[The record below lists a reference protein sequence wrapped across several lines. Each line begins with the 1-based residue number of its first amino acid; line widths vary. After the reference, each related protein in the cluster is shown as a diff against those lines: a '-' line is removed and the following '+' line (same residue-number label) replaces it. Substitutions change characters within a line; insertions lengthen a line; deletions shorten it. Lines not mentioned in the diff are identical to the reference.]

1 MENKELE
8 IVELCKLHDTIKN
21 SEIRKKGIEGKILP
35 PNSKVRYRHIMLNFA
50 TSVENF
56 LSKYRDSEEVQ
67 ETFNWMN
74 ERNYDLQT
82 SINFIDECYANFDDD
97 EFIASLDFVTLSILH
112 YIIEY
117 TYLQIFRETYTEN
130 FLERLK

>member
-1 MENKELE
+1 MENKENE
-8 IVELCKLHDTIKN
+8 ILELCKLHDTIKN
-21 SEIRKKGIEGKILP
+21 SEIRKKGIEGQILP
-35 PNSKVRYRHIMLNFA
+35 PNSKVRYRHIMLDFA

-56 LSKYRDSEEVQ
+56 ISKHQDSEEVR
-67 ETFNWMN
+67 EVFNWMN

-117 TYLQIFRETYTEN
+117 AYLQIFGETYTEN
-130 FLERLK
+130 FLEKLK